1 MAYNHLGIDLHI
13 HSTASDG
20 SLTPSEILRQAQK
33 LKLAAIAITDHD
45 SLEGSKAAIRAGIPS
60 SIKFLN
66 GVEISAAYPPFLT
79 GSGSFHIL
87 GYRLRLDDTVLNQS
101 LDKLREA
108 RKNRNPQILKRL
120 NKLGFPLSLEEVREA
135 AGRGQIGRPHIA
147 RAMMNKGFV
156 QSIDE
161 AFDNFLGND
170 KPAYVDKYRIACA
183 EAIRIILGADGI
195 PVLAHPG
202 LLNIKSK
209 TDFDELVV
217 NLKAI
222 GINGIEV
229 YYPDHTLQQIDFY
242 IEIANRHNLLITGGT
257 DFHGDIMPKIKMG
270 SGNGNLFI
278 PYELYEKLISTEL
291 RGLASIGILG

>member
-1 MAYNHLGIDLHI
+1 LDYKHLGIDLHI

-33 LKLAAIAITDHD
+33 LRLAAIAITDHD
-45 SLEGSKAAIRAGIPS
+45 SLEGSKAAMRTGIPPS
-60 SIKFLN
+60 LKFLT

-87 GYRLRLDDTVLNQS
+87 GYRIRLDDTILNQT
-101 LDKLREA
+101 LDRLRQA

-120 NKLGFPLSLEEVREA
+120 DKLGFSLSMEEVQQA
-135 AGRGQIGRPHIA
+135 AGQGQIGRPHIA
-147 RAMMNKGFV
+147 RAMMHKGFV

-161 AFDNFLGND
+161 AFDNFLGNH
-170 KPAYVDKYRIACA
+170 KPAYVDKYRIACT

-202 LLNIKSK
+202 LLNIKRK
-209 TDFDELVV
+209 ADLDALIV

-222 GINGIEV
+222 GIKGIEV
-229 YYPDHTLQQIDFY
+229 YYPQHSRQKMKEYD
-242 IEIANRHNLLITGGT
+242 EIAHRHNLLVTGGT
-257 DFHGDIMPKIKMG
+257 DFHGEIMPKNKMG
-270 SGNGNLFI
+270 SGNGTLHV
-278 PYELYEKLISTEL
+278 PYELYEKLIS
-291 RGLASIGILG
+291 S